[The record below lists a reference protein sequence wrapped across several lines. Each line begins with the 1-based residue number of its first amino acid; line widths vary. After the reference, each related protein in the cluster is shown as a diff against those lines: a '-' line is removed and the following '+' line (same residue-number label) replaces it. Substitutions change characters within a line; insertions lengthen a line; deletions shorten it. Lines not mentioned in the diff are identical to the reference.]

1 MEYLLLFHGK
11 SGSLKAPQYY
21 VIVDWLCRS
30 IVSGEGNVLADEE
43 REVREKREV
52 EVLDMSDGEITV
64 TDFVGRHDGFDES

>member
-1 MEYLLLFHGK
+1 M
-11 SGSLKAPQYY
+11 
-21 VIVDWLCRS
+21 
-30 IVSGEGNVLADEE
+30 LADEE